1 MVTQLEDLK
10 KRLARLEATDGRDS
24 PYKQGLK
31 AQIARLEKPRA
42 ENPMDNSQYLSAGM
56 ISPQAT
62 EESTESETTPS
73 TGRDAT
79 LVQACKNHP
88 GLTYEKAEAM
98 AKAFGF

>member
-62 EESTESETTPS
+62 EETTPSSEMQS
-73 TGRDAT
+73 TGRDAD
-79 LVQACKNHP
+79 LMAVCKENP